1 MLQFYLFIIVGW
13 IKLYTEFFSENYMKR
28 RSIHVYDE
36 SYATTQT
43 V

>member
-1 MLQFYLFIIVGW
+1 MFIIVGW

-28 RSIHVYDE
+28 SSNHVYNE
-36 SYATTQT
+36 SDATTQT